1 MPELKISVRVR
12 ACVCVCVCVRDI
24 SVRLTF
30 ILTWRN
36 ALLLFRICNLCYN
49 GRVVHGNEM
58 LCTFGYTVLF
68 LGKHYQ
74 AYYSPLAVHR
84 LESPLCAPLKSHF
97 TRSMQSHSPGAY
109 KQDEMSARGSG
120 HGASRIWGDSPRCAG
135 AKQSVSPALK
145 SCVSAVVV
153 AGSIAPR
160 LLLLLLLLLYA
171 PASVHTPQYQLRD
184 TVTVFTQ
191 RWRPSSCHRAMQAH
205 YNNTP
210 STFLL
215 SLSGPAEKR
224 SQSAHRSL
232 FVGVLILKAF
242 QLTQEAQCRFS
253 VCFHV
258 IQNSAKHCLGS

>member
-1 MPELKISVRVR
+1 MKQQQAFAIS
-12 ACVCVCVCVRDI
+12 A
-24 SVRLTF
+24 RLTF

-36 ALLLFRICNLCYN
+36 ALLLFRICNLCYY

-84 LESPLCAPLKSHF
+84 LERPLFAALKSHF
-97 TRSMQSHSPGAY
+97 IRSMQSHSPGAY
-109 KQDEMSARGSG
+109 ARDENVSEEKKRPQRVQHLRWQSDV
-120 HGASRIWGDSPRCAG
+120 HKTNKASVLRWSRVYPRCG
-135 AKQSVSPALK
+135 CCKQHSL
-145 SCVSAVVV
+145 
-153 AGSIAPR
+153 R
-160 LLLLLLLLLYA
+160 LLLLLLLPLLLLLLLYA
-171 PASVHTPQYQLRD
+171 PASIHTHAYIHTLQYQLRD

-215 SLSGPAEKR
+215 SFSVQAEKP
-224 SQSAHRSL
+224 QSAHHSL
-232 FVGVLILKAF
+232 HVGII
-242 QLTQEAQCRFS
+242 S
-253 VCFHV
+253 Y
-258 IQNSAKHCLGS
+258 S